1 MTSPAEHSRS
11 ARRRRARV
19 PLRRRAGF
27 WFSLFATLV
36 ILGAIGE
43 ALYLTY
49 TTPGGLLVAL
59 KVVPS
64 PKPTPTAK
72 KTLAPVLPI
81 DLNLNSIDDP
91 TSFWVVIDKLRAI
104 QPESFVPKD
113 LIVVPVVRK
122 YDTMMRKPA
131 AEALKQMFDA
141 YKAQTGRGLKAL
153 SGYRSYAAQKAA
165 FDGDYTLSALP
176 GHSEHQSGMA
186 IDIGAT
192 SGKCPV
198 YDCFAY
204 EPESQWMEANAWQY
218 GFIQRYPKGKENITG
233 YQYEPWHYRF
243 VGVPLATRMHNAG
256 VQSLE
261 EEFGLP
267 AAAKYAFQEQPPT
280 VVPFLPYGATHT
292 IEAPTTR

>member
-1 MTSPAEHSRS
+1 MTSPAQHSRS
-11 ARRRRARV
+11 ARRRSART

-36 ILGAIGE
+36 ILGAVGE
-43 ALYLTY
+43 ALVLTY

-59 KVVPS
+59 KVIPA
-64 PKPTPTAK
+64 PTPTPTPTK
-72 KTLAPVLPI
+72 KIIVPDPI
-81 DLNLNSIDDP
+81 DLNLESIDDP

-104 QPESFVPKD
+104 RPESFEPKD
-113 LIVVPVVRK
+113 LIVVPVARK

-131 AEALKQMFDA
+131 ALALKKMFDA
-141 YKAQTGRGLKAL
+141 YHVETGRGLKAL
-153 SGYRSYAAQKAA
+153 SGYRSYAMQKAA

-186 IDIGAT
+186 MDIGAT

-204 EPESQWMEANAWQY
+204 EPEAIWLAANAWQY
-218 GFIQRYPKGKENITG
+218 GFILRYPKGKEDITG

-243 VGVPLATRMHNAG
+243 VGPQLAKRMHDAG
-256 VQSLE
+256 VQTLE
-261 EEFGLP
+261 QEFGLP
-267 AAAKYAFQEQPPT
+267 AAAKYAFQQAQPIVIPLRP
-280 VVPFLPYGATHT
+280 VGAK
-292 IEAPTTR
+292 